1 MGKTDDLDNCVCAK
15 GPKMKKLFIILL
27 AVVAIVLILVG
38 YITIVDR
45 SSSGPDKW
53 RTNQNDLAKRTTS
66 QGINAPVSGRASE
79 RTPDGEP
86 NSTQSAEQILTDISD
101 ANINE
106 STDDLKL
113 AFKRLNKL
121 CERAVRTRDAMLS
134 VKFEDRK
141 APAVSEEKGLENVGD

>member
-1 MGKTDDLDNCVCAK
+1 
-15 GPKMKKLFIILL
+15 MKKLFIILL
-27 AVVAIVLILVG
+27 TVVALAIILVG
-38 YITIVDR
+38 YITGGDR
-45 SSSGPDKW
+45 SSSGPGKR

-66 QGINAPVSGRASE
+66 QGIKAPVSGSASE
-79 RTPDGEP
+79 LRSDGEP

-101 ANINE
+101 ANVNE

-141 APAVSEEKGLENVGD
+141 APAVSEEKGPENVGD